1 MKHVKIKSHFQSV
14 DPIISSAWGKMPPRI
29 LKPVSNDP
37 LIYFQKLCD
46 DIVSQQ
52 LAGSAATSIFNRF
65 INLMPTKKFTP
76 RHVLKLKDQALRDV
90 GLSWA
95 KASYIKNLAEKVNNQ
110 EVRLEKLSKLDDE
123 AVIAE
128 LVKVKGIG
136 PWTAEMFLMF
146 SLGREDVFSH
156 GDLGLRN
163 GLVKLYQ
170 LRKPPTIERA
180 NRIVNRW
187 SPYKSYGSLALW
199 HSLDNR

>member
-76 RHVLKLKDQALRDV
+76 RHVLKLKDQSLRDV

-163 GLVKLYQ
+163 GLIKLYQ

>member
-1 MKHVKIKSHFQSV
+1 
-14 DPIISSAWGKMPPRI
+14 
-29 LKPVSNDP
+29 
-37 LIYFQKLCD
+37 
-46 DIVSQQ
+46 
-52 LAGSAATSIFNRF
+52 
-65 INLMPTKKFTP
+65 MPTKKFTP